1 MRILFTIPHFFNPE
15 GSGKH
20 GSLRKD
26 PQTRRIALTTCL
38 TALKALYGKYQYMID
53 ISRYQ
58 AIPANQNNG
67 NDVDIIVCT
76 TQGFHLLSQIPLA
89 SDFLMHHNTHV
100 EPMLLGFECQAVLKS
115 CLGKYDYYCY
125 LEDDLVL
132 HDPWFFV
139 KLKWFNHHTGN
150 GNLLQPNRYEISP
163 LGTLQKAYID
173 GNLNPEITA
182 KFQNIREEPQL
193 KGKIMDKLITFH
205 KTYNPHS
212 GCYFLNAEQM
222 AEWASKPYFLN
233 RDTSFIGPLESA
245 ATLGIMRS
253 FRVYKPAAADAS
265 FLEIQH
271 FGTTFLSLIG
281 NQISL
286 LERQVQGKEKTQTE
300 AKNQGKEE
308 VKTETQTN

>member
-76 TQGFHLLSQIPLA
+76 TQGFHLLSHIPLA
-89 SDFLMHHNTHV
+89 SDFLMHHNTNV

-222 AEWASKPYFLN
+222 AEWASKPYFLD

-300 AKNQGKEE
+300 AKNQGKEK
-308 VKTETQTN
+308 VKTEPQTN